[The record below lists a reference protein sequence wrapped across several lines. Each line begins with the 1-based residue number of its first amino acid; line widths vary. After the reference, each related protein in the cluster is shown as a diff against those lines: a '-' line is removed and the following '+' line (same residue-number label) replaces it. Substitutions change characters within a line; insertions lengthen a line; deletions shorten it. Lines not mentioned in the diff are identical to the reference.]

1 MYHAQ
6 EIIKCDQQLKTFKF
20 KDCIPDHASP
30 GVNYRLH
37 CAIVQIRQQVL
48 LWETLEWKK
57 KWANL
62 YSMTYQKQSQI

>member
-6 EIIKCDQQLKTFKF
+6 EIIKCNQQLKTFKF

-48 LWETLEWKK
+48 L
-57 KWANL
+57 
-62 YSMTYQKQSQI
+62 